1 MDRTIM
7 HKTKLSDAFWRGL
20 YGIELEGVNWVVEVD
35 YLDFSEKVRLF
46 RNGVLAFENRSPA
59 RFEIAPNIEIQ
70 ATMAL
75 YGMKR
80 IHLVDNTTGD
90 SKMLQPLPGTAEFAR
105 RRFEQT
111 HPTIN
116 ATIAAIAWLTLLVSL
131 VTQVPNVINS
141 LLGLPDLLHI
151 PMPVTKVPTFGLPE
165 WANALLGV
173 LGILAGLDRGLRMKH
188 NALLD
193 D

>member
-1 MDRTIM
+1 MDQKIIR
-7 HKTKLSDAFWRGL
+7 KTKPSDVLWRGL
-20 YGIELEGVNWVVEVD
+20 YGIKWRDVNWIVEVD
-35 YLDFSEKVRLF
+35 YFDFSEKVRIF
-46 RNGVLAFENRSPA
+46 RDNILVFEGRSPA

-80 IHLVDNTTGD
+80 IHLVDTTAGTTE
-90 SKMLQPLPGTAEFAR
+90 MLQPLPGTAEFTR
-105 RRFEQT
+105 RRFEQE
-111 HPTIN
+111 HPVIN
-116 ATIAAIAWLTLLVSL
+116 TMVAAIAWCLLL
-131 VTQVPNVINS
+131 FALITQIPNAINS

-151 PMPVTKVPTFGLPE
+151 PISIAKLPTLSLPE
-165 WANALLGV
+165 WANILLGI